1 MIKQLVVALAV
12 AAAMS
17 GALAL
22 AEPVALGRCGD
33 NPGTSIGRGKGLCP
47 APHCPP
53 CTRLVCDP
61 SLGRCPWRC
70 EPIEGC
76 VP

>member
-1 MIKQLVVALAV
+1 MLRQLLAGLVV
-12 AAAMS
+12 AAAMT

-22 AEPVALGRCGD
+22 SEPVALGRCGD
-33 NPGTSIGRGKGLCP
+33 NRGDEMGRGRTCFPPRCP
-47 APHCPP
+47 DACY
-53 CTRLVCDP
+53 RVVCDP

-70 EPIEGC
+70 EPIPDC